1 MHAAPLDAR
10 GLRGRAQPRALPIA
24 NRRAGPSLGAVSFLP
39 LPMKLLRSLPVLVC
53 ALVFLPF
60 ISAAEKK
67 TAPKKAPDPA
77 LAPITD
83 VAGLPRVLLLGDSIS
98 IGYTLPTRARLGGR
112 ANVHRPAENCSDS
125 GKGVRTLDKWLGT
138 GKWDVIHFNFGL
150 HDVKYLDEKG
160 MLAPPEKGQQVASV
174 AEYEKNLRALVARL
188 KQTGAKLIFATTTP
202 VPAGSAGRVEHS
214 ELPYNAAAVR
224 VMKENGVAVD
234 DLHAFVVARQNAVQL
249 PKNVHFTK
257 AGSEQ
262 LADTVVAS
270 ITPLLPA
277 KAK

>member
-1 MHAAPLDAR
+1 MNSP
-10 GLRGRAQPRALPIA
+10 
-24 NRRAGPSLGAVSFLP
+24 
-39 LPMKLLRSLPVLVC
+39 RSLFVLVC

-60 ISAAEKK
+60 LAAAEKK
-67 TAPKKAPDPA
+67 TAPRKAPDPA
-77 LAPITD
+77 LAPILD

-98 IGYTLPTRARLGGR
+98 IGYTLPTRARLDGR

-125 GKGVRTLDKWLGT
+125 GKGVRTLDQWLAG

-150 HDVKYLDEKG
+150 HDVKYVDEKG
-160 MLAPPEKGQQVASV
+160 TLVPPEKGQQVASV
-174 AEYEKNLRALVARL
+174 AAYEKNLRALVAAL

-224 VMKENGVAVD
+224 VMQENGVAVD
-234 DLHAFVVARQNAVQL
+234 DLHAWVVARQDTVQL
-249 PKNVHFTK
+249 PQNVHFTK
-257 AGSEQ
+257 AGYEQ

>member
-1 MHAAPLDAR
+1 
-10 GLRGRAQPRALPIA
+10 
-24 NRRAGPSLGAVSFLP
+24 
-39 LPMKLLRSLPVLVC
+39 MKSLRSLFVLVG

-67 TAPKKAPDPA
+67 TSAPKAPNPS
-77 LAPITD
+77 LAPISD

-98 IGYTLPTRARLGGR
+98 IGYTLPTRARLAGQ

-160 MLAPPEKGQQVASV
+160 TLVSPEKGQQVASV
-174 AEYEKNLRALVARL
+174 AEYEKNLRTLVASL

-214 ELPYNAAAVR
+214 EIPYNAAAIR

-234 DLHAFVVARQNAVQL
+234 DLHAFVVARQDKIQL
-249 PKNVHFTK
+249 PKNVHFTSD
-257 AGSEQ
+257 GSEQ

-270 ITPLLPA
+270 IAPWLPV